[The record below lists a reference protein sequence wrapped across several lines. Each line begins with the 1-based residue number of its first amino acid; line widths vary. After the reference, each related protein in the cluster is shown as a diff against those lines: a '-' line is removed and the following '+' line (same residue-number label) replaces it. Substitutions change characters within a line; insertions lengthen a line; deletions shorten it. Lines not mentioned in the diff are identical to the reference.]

1 MKFLK
6 FVLPPAIPLLTITL
20 IPSLPVHGA
29 VANMN
34 PTADAFATTGR

>member
-1 MKFLK
+1 L
-6 FVLPPAIPLLTITL
+6 LPAIPLLAITL
-20 IPSLPVHGA
+20 IPSLSVDGA